1 MAIAMLIPTLRTGG
15 AERVCSLL
23 ANHWA
28 SAGHRVTVM
37 TFEDAAS
44 DAFDLGPTVQRVVLG
59 HSQLTSSLWTTLTKN
74 VARIRSVRRHLRLQ
88 RADVAISFMS
98 PANTCLALAAL
109 RTPTAAVGTERTYP
123 PAFPLGRLRELA
135 RWALYGLL
143 DHVVA
148 QTQESADWI
157 RLHTRARQVS
167 SIPNPVTLPLPSR
180 PPEVGPGTWLRPGGR
195 LVLAVG
201 RLSAEKQFDHLIEA
215 FAGASRARPS
225 WQLAILGD
233 GPLRAALGDVIRRC
247 EADDR
252 IRLLGAVGNVADWL
266 SAADLYALSSAFEG
280 YPNSL
285 LEALASGVP
294 AVAYDCQTGPR
305 ELIADG
311 VNGLLIQPPSITG
324 LETALAML
332 MDNENTRQ
340 RLAVHAR
347 LAAQSHALSQI
358 APKWEAVFVQAI
370 RARGPGGGGSST
382 MSTR

>member
-1 MAIAMLIPTLRTGG
+1 MAIAMLIPSLRTGG

-28 SAGHRVTVM
+28 IAGHRVTVM

-44 DAFDLGPTVQRVVLG
+44 DAFVLGPTVRRVVLG
-59 HSQLTSSLWTTLTKN
+59 HSQLTSSLWCTLMKN
-74 VARIRSVRRHLRLQ
+74 VARIRSVRRQLQ
-88 RADVAISFMS
+88 IQGADVAISFMS

-109 RTPTAAVGTERTYP
+109 GTPTAAVGTERTYP
-123 PAFPLGRLRELA
+123 PKMPLGRLRELA

-148 QTQESADWI
+148 QTQESAGWV

-167 SIPNPVTLPLPSR
+167 SIPNPVALPLPRR
-180 PPEVGPGTWLRPGGR
+180 PPEVGPGTWLRPGSR

-201 RLSAEKQFDHLIEA
+201 RLSSEKQFDHLIEA
-215 FAGASRARPS
+215 FASASRSRPT

-233 GPLRAALGDVIRRC
+233 GPLRASLAEAIRRC

-252 IRLLGAVGNVADWL
+252 ILLLGAVGNVADWL
-266 SAADLYALSSAFEG
+266 SAADLYAMSSAFEG

-311 VNGLLIQPPSITG
+311 VNGLLIQPPSITS
-324 LETALAML
+324 LATALALL
-332 MDNENTRQ
+332 MDDEATRQ

-347 LAAQSHALSQI
+347 LAAQSHALSQV
-358 APKWEAVFVQAI
+358 APMWEAVFVQAV
-370 RARGPGGGGSST
+370 RARRLGGSGAPT
-382 MSTR
+382 MSEP

>member
-1 MAIAMLIPTLRTGG
+1 MVIAMLIPTLRTGG
-15 AERVCSLL
+15 AERVCTLL

-28 SAGHRVTVM
+28 LAGHRVTVM
-37 TFEDAAS
+37 TFEDEGS
-44 DAFDLGPTVQRVVLG
+44 DAFDLGPSVQRVVLG
-59 HSQLTSSLWTTLTKN
+59 YSQLTSSLWATLRKN
-74 VARIRSVRRHLRLQ
+74 VARIRAVRRQLQRQ

-109 RTPTAAVGTERTYP
+109 GTHTAAVGTERTFP
-123 PAFPLGRLRELA
+123 PAVPLGRLRELA

-148 QTQESADWI
+148 QTRESADWV
-157 RLHTRARQVS
+157 RSYTRARQVS
-167 SIPNPVTLPLPSR
+167 SIPNPVTLPLPRR
-180 PPEVGPGTWLRPGGR
+180 PPEICPGTWLRPGSR

-215 FAGASRARPS
+215 FASASRSRPS

-233 GPLRAALGDVIRRC
+233 GPLRAALAEEIRLC
-247 EADDR
+247 KADDR
-252 IRLLGAVGNVADWL
+252 ILLLGAIGNVDDWL
-266 SAADLYALSSAFEG
+266 SAADIYALSSAFEG

-305 ELIADG
+305 ELIANG
-311 VNGLLIQPPSITG
+311 VNGILIQPPSITG
-324 LETALAML
+324 LEAALALL
-332 MDNENTRQ
+332 MDDEATRQ
-340 RLAVHAR
+340 RLAVDAR

-358 APKWEAVFVQAI
+358 APKWEAVFVQAV
-370 RARGPGGGGSST
+370 RARRLGGGGASA
-382 MSTR
+382 MSAR